1 MSTPPNVLIEP
12 TSATSATT
20 GMVFIGLLSHMTP
33 LETVTLSQP
42 LISLRRF
49 GDDLFGQIVINQQVR
64 TEIKYLR
71 SAVSVR
77 IYLVSDSQKIEEDSS
92 T

>member
-1 MSTPPNVLIEP
+1 
-12 TSATSATT
+12 
-20 GMVFIGLLSHMTP
+20 MTP
-33 LETVTLSQP
+33 LETVQLSQP

-49 GDDLFGQIVINQQVR
+49 GDDLFNQIVINQQVR

-71 SAVSVR
+71 SVH
-77 IYLVSDSQKIEEDSS
+77 IYLVSDSQEIEEDSS